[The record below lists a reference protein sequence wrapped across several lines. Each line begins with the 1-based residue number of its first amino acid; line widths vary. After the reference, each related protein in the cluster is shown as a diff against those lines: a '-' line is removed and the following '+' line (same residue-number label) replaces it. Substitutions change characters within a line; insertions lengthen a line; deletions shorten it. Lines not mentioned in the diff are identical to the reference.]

1 MSRSVL
7 IQFQPDVSTGDI
19 ARFMHKLNIAIS
31 NRVHGKVLQYTPP
44 RKVKR
49 LILECPI
56 EAIDLSEALDQLPK
70 SLRRMVLRIDIFQEL
85 ITEDEYES
93 RRAAEG

>member
-1 MSRSVL
+1 MSRSVM
-7 IQFQPDVSTGDI
+7 IQFHQEVSPGDI

-31 NRVHGKVLQYTPP
+31 NRVHGAVLQYVPP
-44 RKVKR
+44 KVTKR

-56 EAIDLSEALDQLPK
+56 EPIDLAESLDQLPRE
-70 SLRRMVLRIDIFQEL
+70 LRALVIRVDVFTEL
-85 ITEDEYES
+85 ITEEQYEQ